1 MKTIRLR
8 DGKERSLL
16 RRHPWVFEG
25 SVDKGGADS
34 GETVRVQASD
44 GRFLAWGAYS
54 PRSSIRV
61 RAWSFDE
68 GERIDSAF
76 FERRLA
82 AALAMRARL
91 GIASD
96 GVRLVHG
103 EADGLPGLIV
113 DRYGDLLSVQY
124 LAAGVER
131 WREAIAD
138 ALMRV
143 TGVARTYERSD
154 SSVRGL
160 EGLAA
165 RVGWQRGDGATQ
177 AVIREHEWT
186 LGLDVASGHKTG
198 FYLDQRD
205 NRRVFAHWVRRLGCE
220 RVLNCYCYTG
230 GFSVAAFAG
239 GARQVVCVDSSAP
252 ALQGAQANMA
262 RNGFAGRDAQYVDAD
277 VNQTLRERLH
287 SGERFDA
294 IVLDPPKFAPTA
306 AHAERAAR
314 AYKDINRLALKL
326 LAPGG
331 VLFTFSCSGGV
342 GAELFHKIVAG
353 AGIDAQVNAA
363 IVQRLEAACDH
374 PTTLEFPEGEYL
386 KGLVLL
392 KSATAPPAQP
402 DEAA

>member
-138 ALMRV
+138 ALKRV
-143 TGVARTYERSD
+143 TGVARIYERSD

-165 RVGWQRGDGATQ
+165 RVGWQRGDGATE

>member
-165 RVGWQRGDGATQ
+165 RVGWQRGDGATE

-205 NRRVFAHWVRRLGCE
+205 NRRAFAHWVHRLGCE